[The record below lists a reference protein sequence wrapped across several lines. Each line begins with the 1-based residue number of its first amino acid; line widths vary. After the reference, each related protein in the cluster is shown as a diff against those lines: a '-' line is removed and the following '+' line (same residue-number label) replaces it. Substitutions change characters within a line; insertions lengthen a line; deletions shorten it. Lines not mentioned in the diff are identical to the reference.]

1 MVNTIK
7 NKTETK
13 FYNCFNDRVFKR
25 MMQSRNGRKYL
36 EAILKT
42 ILKTNC
48 QIKEYLNV
56 ELPGETKDEKEKR
69 IDLLVLTDQGYI
81 NIEINNNDYTE
92 VKRLRNF
99 IYLCNYYSQ
108 QVKTG
113 DVYKTDINFIQINFN
128 FGRSSSNKA
137 FTTGKMINEDGEMFS
152 NFSMMEINVENL
164 KEMCYNNLE
173 LEEEYK
179 YILMMDMEKE
189 ELANYSNSDP
199 LIRKYEG
206 DLVKINSDKKFVA
219 LLTAEEDARLL
230 HNTELAMEYKK
241 GIKEGIEQNK
251 LDVIKNMLIKEMTI
265 EDIADIVNL
274 SMQEVEKIIKEN
286 NL

>member
-1 MVNTIK
+1 M
-7 NKTETK
+7 
-13 FYNCFNDRVFKR
+13 
-25 MMQSRNGRKYL
+25 
-36 EAILKT
+36 
-42 ILKTNC
+42 
-48 QIKEYLNV
+48 
-56 ELPGETKDEKEKR
+56 
-69 IDLLVLTDQGYI
+69 
-81 NIEINNNDYTE
+81 
-92 VKRLRNF
+92 
-99 IYLCNYYSQ
+99 CNYYSQ

-113 DVYKTDINFIQINFN
+113 DIYKTDINFIQINFN

-241 GIKEGIEQNK
+241 GIEQNK
-251 LDVIKNMLIKEMTI
+251 LDVIRNMINLKLSISTI
-265 EDIADIVNL
+265 AKSLNIEESD
-274 SMQEVEKIIKEN
+274 VETIIKEN